1 MGPYLSPRGTDE
13 GFCAGVGDTQRGHGV
28 GGGHACPI
36 PYQIKHILGISALE
50 ADAGVF

>member
-1 MGPYLSPRGTDE
+1 MGPYLSPLGTDE

-28 GGGHACPI
+28 GGHACPI

>member
-1 MGPYLSPRGTDE
+1 MRAFVPGSVTLSGDMGW
-13 GFCAGVGDTQRGHGV
+13 